1 MKIIFL
7 TILFL
12 NSIICFAQKNFTIDE
27 FNLITD
33 NGEKWDKNIKLFMY
47 GIYTKEDSLTVVKT
61 INEFNELLETISI
74 ELVSVIDSSNSVIYF
89 TTDNEFIKLFPS
101 SEKGVRNSIGITSNS
116 YVYSE
121 ILKSRIHID
130 IVECTKHHCTSN
142 TIIHEMFHMLGF
154 GHIDGEKNSI
164 LKGHTDNITE
174 KDKEMISLLYKK

>member
-1 MKIIFL
+1 MLWVLIPRF
-7 TILFL
+7 
-12 NSIICFAQKNFTIDE
+12 QKNFTIDE

-101 SEKGVRNSIGITSNS
+101 SEKGVRN
-116 YVYSE
+116 
-121 ILKSRIHID
+121 LKRCL
-130 IVECTKHHCTSN
+130 E
-142 TIIHEMFHMLGF
+142 IIHTKINLFRLMKPGSTLF
-154 GHIDGEKNSI
+154 
-164 LKGHTDNITE
+164 DNKT
-174 KDKEMISLLYKK
+174 S